1 MMKHLFRA
9 FPVGFQDKALSTL
22 QHLRVKHGERRVKG
36 MNKARRGVRSA
47 EGISIH
53 GLGLSMA
60 EEGGRVTCV
69 EVSMRVHHHSFTGLV
84 HI

>member
-1 MMKHLFRA
+1 MKPLFHA
-9 FPVGFQDKALSTL
+9 FPAGFQDKALSTL
-22 QHLRVKHGERRVKG
+22 QHSRVKHGERRVKG
-36 MNKARRGVRSA
+36 MSKVHRGVRSA
-47 EGISIH
+47 EGISTH

-69 EVSMRVHHHSFTGLV
+69 GVSMRVHHHSFTGLV